1 MNPHSLNPH
10 KSVSSYSPSSSA
22 LVPDRASQQRI
33 EDTYA
38 KMRGEVKSVA
48 HAYKMAFGED
58 YLKNQE
64 REIEEFRR
72 EQHL

>member
-1 MNPHSLNPH
+1 MYH
-10 KSVSSYSPSSSA
+10 KSSSSSHSPSSSS
-22 LVPDRASQQRI
+22 LVPDSASQKHI

-64 REIEEFRR
+64 KEIEEYRR